1 MKNKKLAPMQ
11 RIAIIISTLMVV
23 GGFLVIS
30 QIYFSYSE
38 AREMANSCYNK
49 GGFPTIEKSGL
60 NVDYFN
66 CDMS

>member
-1 MKNKKLAPMQ
+1 MEIKKLAPMK
-11 RIAIIISTLMVV
+11 RVAIIISSLMIV

-38 AREMANSCYNK
+38 VRELSNSCYNK

-60 NVDYFN
+60 NIDYFN
-66 CDMS
+66 CDMN